1 MERAEEILQFW
12 FGELDEGGWDFDPA
26 RYDLWFGKSPETD
39 RVVTERF
46 GEDAR
51 AAAEGRLDPWA
62 ETPRGRLALVLLLDQ
77 FPRHIHRGKPEAW
90 AQDPK
95 AQRIVLEGLARGHD
109 QALRPIERS
118 FFYLPFEHAED
129 AALQA
134 RSVALYRAL
143 AEAAPEAVRARYA
156 SFLDYAIRHQV
167 IIDRFGRFPHRNA
180 ILGRQST
187 PEEEAFLLEPGS
199 SF

>member
-180 ILGRQST
+180 ILGREST
-187 PEEEAFLLEPGS
+187 EKEEAFLLLPGS

>member
-118 FFYLPFEHAED
+118 FFYLPLEHAED